1 MIQGTTPA
9 VTLSIPNGGD
19 LDLTGADSVFV
30 TVKQGFRTVTKQGE
44 DLEIRPQE
52 VTFRLTQE
60 ESLGFTEGRAEVQL
74 NWLSADAGD
83 GLPSRGATKVKE
95 IEIGRQLL
103 TEVV

>member
-9 VTLSIPNGGD
+9 VTLTIPNGGE
-19 LDLTGADSVFV
+19 LDLTGADIVSV
-30 TVKQGFRTVTKQGE
+30 TVRQGFRTVTKQGE
-44 DLEIRPQE
+44 DLEIEPKA

-74 NWLSADAGD
+74 NWLSPDAGD

-103 TEVV
+103 TEVM

>member
-9 VTLSIPNGGD
+9 VTLTIPNGGD

-44 DLEIRPQE
+44 DLEIRPQA

-60 ESLGFTEGRAEVQL
+60 ESLGFTEGRAEIQL
-74 NWLSADAGD
+74 NWLGADAGD

-95 IEIGRQLL
+95 IEIGRQLR
-103 TEVV
+103 TEVM

>member
-9 VTLSIPNGGD
+9 VTLTIPNGGD
-19 LDLTGADSVFV
+19 LDLTGADSVSV

-44 DLEIRPQE
+44 DLEIGPKA

-74 NWLSADAGD
+74 NWLSHDPGD
-83 GLPSRGATKVKE
+83 GLPSRGATRVKE

-103 TEVV
+103 TEGV